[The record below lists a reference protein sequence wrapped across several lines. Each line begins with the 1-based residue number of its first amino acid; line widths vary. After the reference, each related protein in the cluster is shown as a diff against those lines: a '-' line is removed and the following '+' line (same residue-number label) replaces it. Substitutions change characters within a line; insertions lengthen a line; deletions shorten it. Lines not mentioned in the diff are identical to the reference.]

1 MTSTGY
7 SPTCASQIVTVA
19 TFVIAVILV
28 FSVAIILASIILAAI
43 AQATMTSAWAFI
55 TLSLWVLWVHAI
67 STGPC
72 KQEELSNLNLSNGL
86 IVQFTKYYSCQIFC
100 FLQFELNPEKW
111 IKMTY

>member
-7 SPTCASQIVTVA
+7 SPTCASQIVTIA

-28 FSVAIILASIILAAI
+28 FSVAIILAAI

-55 TLSLWVLWVHAI
+55 TLSLWVHAI

-72 KQEELSNLNLSNGL
+72 KQEEPSNLNLSNGL

-111 IKMTY
+111 IKMTF